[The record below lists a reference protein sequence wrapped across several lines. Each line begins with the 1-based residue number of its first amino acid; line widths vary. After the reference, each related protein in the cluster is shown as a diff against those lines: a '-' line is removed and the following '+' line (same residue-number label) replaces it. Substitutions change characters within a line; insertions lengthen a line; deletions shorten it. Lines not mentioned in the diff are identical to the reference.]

1 MVRVMNF
8 KERHVGKML
17 GVFDLM
23 YHGLAVRRCRLMTG
37 KNGYWFSF
45 PQKEYSDGNGE
56 KRYFDF
62 LYLTR
67 PEHEHVSNLVKLELQ
82 AQGFINEQ
90 NQQHQQ
96 PQKKNF
102 HTRHSS
108 TETGG
113 IPPEHIVREDDDV
126 PF

>member
-1 MVRVMNF
+1 MIEAMNF
-8 KERHVGKML
+8 KVYRSGNML
-17 GVFDLM
+17 GFFDLK
-23 YHGLAVRRCRLMTG
+23 YHGLAVRGCRLMTG
-37 KNGYWFSF
+37 PNGYWFSF
-45 PQKEYSDGNGE
+45 PQKVYRDRNGE
-56 KRYFDF
+56 KRYSDF

-67 PEHEHVSNLVKLELQ
+67 PEHERISNLVKLELQ

-113 IPPEHIVREDDDV
+113 IPPEHIVREDDDI

>member
-1 MVRVMNF
+1 
-8 KERHVGKML
+8 
-17 GVFDLM
+17 M
-23 YHGLAVRRCRLMTG
+23 YHGLAIRGCRMMTG
-37 KNGYWFSF
+37 PNGYWFSF

-56 KRYFDF
+56 KHYIDF

-90 NQQHQQ
+90 DLQ
-96 PQKKNF
+96 PQQRLNKSLCGM
-102 HTRHSS
+102 RSS
-108 TETGG
+108 TETEG
-113 IPPEHIVREDDDV
+113 IPPEHIVPDDDDI